1 MDIELNLFFFNA
13 AKSLSISEN
22 TFITNNLADGI
33 LDPANRTVKTL
44 YSTNCFD
51 HQSQGFS
58 RKINFHLLKEI
69 EKDIKTYY

>member
-13 AKSLSISEN
+13 AKSLSVSEN

-51 HQSQGFS
+51 H
-58 RKINFHLLKEI
+58 
-69 EKDIKTYY
+69 